1 MRQPSLFD
9 FKPSEKLRRTGLT
22 PDEERQLRIF
32 ALSDGYPRTHIV
44 ERTGT
49 RYIIK
54 GPLAANGLLK
64 ALGYARIDRR
74 TFTDNR
80 NAK

>member
-1 MRQPSLFD
+1 MRQPPLFD

-22 PDEERQLRIF
+22 ADEERQLRIF

-49 RYIIK
+49 RYVIN
-54 GPLAANGLLK
+54 GQRAADALLK
-64 ALGYARIDRR
+64 ALGYAKVDRK
-74 TFTDNR
+74 TFVQEYR
-80 NAK
+80 